1 MCMKIELY
9 IEMEIG
15 MKMKIEIEMQQME
28 MLHMPPLGA
37 ALLLLI
43 HMCFSVSFFFANF
56 HGLTTES
63 QCSMYS

>member
-15 MKMKIEIEMQQME
+15 MKMKFEIEMQQME

-43 HMCFSVSFFFANF
+43 QFASLSLFSLRIFMV
-56 HGLTTES
+56 
-63 QCSMYS
+63 

>member
-1 MCMKIELY
+1 
-9 IEMEIG
+9 MEIG

-43 HMCFSVSFFFANF
+43 HISFLSLFSVRIF
-56 HGLTTES
+56 
-63 QCSMYS
+63 MV